1 MDRTFKYGGAMPAGA
16 NCARQFDPAA
26 LPIAFEARDA
36 RADGHVRRVEIARD
50 RVVVRRA
57 VRGIQ
62 MKIQMRI
69 ADFLGVAL
77 RANEGADDAA
87 GHAAP
92 NTLMLEHRDPAL
104 SIPLLVADE
113 GLNTDEE
120 TLAAQW
126 KAWAEAFSLPQ
137 LVAASDG
144 SLHNPY
150 QRSPSKP
157 RRRRTNVLFHRRP
170 SILMRRK
177 PRALLCG
184 LNVYDNEREI
194 IARN

>member
-1 MDRTFKYGGAMPAGA
+1 MSAGTS
-16 NCARQFDPAA
+16 CARQLDPAA

-36 RADGHVRRVEIARD
+36 RADGNVRRIEIARD

-62 MKIQMRI
+62 MKIQMRVT
-69 ADFLGVAL
+69 DFLGVTL
-77 RANEGADDAA
+77 RASEGVDD
-87 GHAAP
+87 GDHQAAP
-92 NTLMLEHRDPAL
+92 DTLMLEHRDSAL
-104 SIPLLVADE
+104 SIPLLVAGEGMASDE
-113 GLNTDEE
+113 DTI
-120 TLAAQW
+120 AAQW
-126 KAWAEAFSLPQ
+126 KAWAEAFSLPL

-150 QRSPSKP
+150 QRSPSTP
-157 RRRRTNVLFHRRP
+157 RRRRTNALFRRRP
-170 SILMRRK
+170 GILMRRK

-184 LNVYDNEREI
+184 LNVYECEREI